1 MVEFQG
7 LAALSIKSSTDDS
20 SHPNH
25 IPVVAWLPALLSP
38 ELRQLST
45 QSLFGRGVV
54 HVFGGTRE
62 CNGMIILSF
71 EEDVCEK
78 GHCHEKDDCE
88 WEKTFRHRDSN
99 PGPAGFLHEGLRAAY
114 TDHLYDSG

>member
-45 QSLFGRGVV
+45 QSLFVLNTLNEVEELFTYLVERGEPV
-54 HVFGGTRE
+54 
-62 CNGMIILSF
+62 
-71 EEDVCEK
+71 
-78 GHCHEKDDCE
+78 
-88 WEKTFRHRDSN
+88 
-99 PGPAGFLHEGLRAAY
+99 
-114 TDHLYDSG
+114 